1 MKTSM
6 LKFALAASVAI
17 GAGAVMAQD
26 MVAEQA
32 APQTVTET
40 MDPDKGPEI
49 VKEAEEKQPEI
60 KEELAEAAEQKK
72 QETASTVVKAL
83 LTKKKDNGG
92 LGLKEGWDK
101 KKKAM
106 IVIGTAQVNI
116 EDPAQED
123 HFMNM
128 RQLKTLEAVI
138 DAKAKIVR
146 AIDTQVKGVDRVACM
161 YEAGTD
167 DATKAFAEKKAAL
180 EAKKL
185 ELAKKLA
192 ILDERESAALAG
204 VTLSDRFGALIDAIV
219 KKLDAEYNK
228 EDIVAEKQA
237 AYEAMKAECA
247 VIMEQYKALEKDA
260 KKFPKYP
267 DNEVNN
273 DVVMTAKM
281 PVLGASVLL
290 QSESW
295 VGKTYQVAV
304 AVVWSPKL
312 QANALRFIKGDVA
325 PSAKKG
331 AYEPDEWAE
340 QQYLPCMLGSR
351 RITDKDGN
359 CVFIGIGAEDISG
372 PTSKVKAKK
381 RLAEVD
387 AVQSIV
393 RALYSDIDA
402 YTEANRMLKE
412 YENFNVNKEKLA
424 DIVNGK
430 HKMALKGC
438 LPLTS
443 IECEH
448 PISGRQT
455 YVTVYYIDPDLN
467 KSSAELMKKAYAD
480 AGLAEKAID
489 EAIGEHEGMA
499 SELDSVRKSKEAYNK
514 GFSKGKKSVQDEMK
528 KAEEVKKPV
537 AAPKVYKPG
546 KVAPVKKATSS
557 QGVFSGDNAVD
568 TDF

>member
-1 MKTSM
+1 MKTLM
-6 LKFALAASVAI
+6 FKLALATVVVV
-17 GAGAVMAQD
+17 GAGAVMAQEMGTAD
-26 MVAEQA
+26 Q
-32 APQTVTET
+32 PQTITEQ

-60 KEELAEAAEQKK
+60 KEELKEAAEQKK
-72 QETASTVVKAL
+72 QENAFSVVKTL
-83 LTKKKDNGG
+83 LTSAKDKGG

-101 KKKAM
+101 NKKAM
-106 IVIGTAQVNI
+106 IVIGTSQTDI
-116 EDPAQED
+116 EDPAQEE
-123 HFMNM
+123 HFMNT

-138 DAKAKIVR
+138 DAKAKIIR
-146 AIDTQVKGVDRVACM
+146 AIDTKVKGVDRVACM
-161 YEAGTD
+161 YESGTD

-192 ILDERESAALAG
+192 VLDERESAALAG

-219 KKLDAEYNK
+219 KKLDAEYSKDN
-228 EDIVAEKQA
+228 VAADKQA

-247 VIMEQYKALEKDA
+247 EVMAQYKALEKDA

-295 VGKTYQVAV
+295 IGKKYQVAV

-312 QANALRFIKGDVA
+312 QANALRFIKGEIA

-331 AYEPDEWAE
+331 TYDPDEWAE

-393 RALYSDIDA
+393 RALYADIDA

-412 YENFNVNKEKLA
+412 YEKVNVNKEKLT

-455 YVTVYYIDPDLN
+455 YVTVYYVDPDLN
-467 KSSAELMKKAYAD
+467 KTATSLMQKAYAD

-489 EAIGEHEGMA
+489 AAIGEHDGMA
-499 SELDSVRKSKEAYNK
+499 AKLDEVRKSKEAYNA
-514 GFSKGKKSVQDEMK
+514 GVARGKKGVQDEMNASEAAK
-528 KAEEVKKPV
+528 KA
-537 AAPKVYKPG
+537 ATPKVFKRS
-546 KVAPVKKATSS
+546 VQDAPVKKATSK